1 MTEIPN
7 RTKLSPT
14 EAAALV
20 CGLLPTLLGG
30 VVLAGWYL
38 GNKTLIQVS
47 PDFVPMQYNTA
58 LGFVV
63 GGAGLLC
70 TISSSRVAI
79 RIFGAMAAA
88 IGLLTLIQYVFG
100 AELGIDQLFMEH
112 YITVETSHPG
122 RMAPNTALCFSL
134 TGIALLIAG
143 RAGETTW
150 TWPAVAVLGSLV
162 LGLGVVA
169 FSGYAMRLETAYG
182 WGNLTRM
189 AVHTSAG
196 FIVLGLGLF
205 WHAWHKERASV
216 ADLPYWFPAPVGI
229 VTLTITLSLW
239 QALDREELASHLILA
254 FGVLLSGAFAYTVR
268 LAQGLRRRARELE
281 REVEERIKAEQE
293 LEDGRADLERTVEAR
308 TQELEI
314 SQERFALSIRG
325 SGDGIWEFD
334 PGRRENWYS
343 SRFEEMLGY
352 AEGEIPNTLEASI
365 ELLHPEDRE
374 AANEGFIR
382 HLKDDTPYDI
392 EYRLR
397 TKSGDYRWVRARA
410 KSLRDANGRAT
421 RTSGSTTDIDE
432 QKQAEERLLRNERQ
446 FVMILEAAPVGVTV
460 TDSKS
465 KRVVVNQRYADIVGI
480 PRDELLGSSAA
491 NVWAREEDR
500 AEYARRFAEDN
511 RVVDMEF

>member
-1 MTEIPN
+1 
-7 RTKLSPT
+7 
-14 EAAALV
+14 
-20 CGLLPTLLGG
+20 
-30 VVLAGWYL
+30 
-38 GNKTLIQVS
+38 
-47 PDFVPMQYNTA
+47 
-58 LGFVV
+58 
-63 GGAGLLC
+63 
-70 TISSSRVAI
+70 
-79 RIFGAMAAA
+79 
-88 IGLLTLIQYVFG
+88 
-100 AELGIDQLFMEH
+100 
-112 YITVETSHPG
+112 
-122 RMAPNTALCFSL
+122 
-134 TGIALLIAG
+134 
-143 RAGETTW
+143 
-150 TWPAVAVLGSLV
+150 
-162 LGLGVVA
+162 
-169 FSGYAMRLETAYG
+169 
-182 WGNLTRM
+182 
-189 AVHTSAG
+189 
-196 FIVLGLGLF
+196 
-205 WHAWHKERASV
+205 
-216 ADLPYWFPAPVGI
+216 
-229 VTLTITLSLW
+229 
-239 QALDREELASHLILA
+239 LASHLILA

-511 RVVDMEF
+511 RVVDMEFEMKRSDGSSAWVMANAISLDFFGEPVRVNWVVELTDRKETEEALRESETRLLEILDQSPYGVSIVSRKTKQRLYGNRRMKEMVAGGPDVALDGREIADSYAEPEKMEENWALFERDGMITGTEELRKHANGSTWWCLSDWRPVKFGDEDAVMVWHYDITERTEAAEALQKALRQAEQFNKLTVDRELRMIEMKKEVDELLEKLGEEARYSGL